1 MTSCYLL
8 CKTELTLM
16 FSPYT
21 DPHFTTF
28 SGQLFSYQGE
38 CELVMV
44 HSSGFASGKG
54 IDIHIRTTRI
64 DRKVHYSFISGIA
77 IQIGTDV
84 FEVKPDGSVIID
96 GSLVPDVSSFAGF
109 SVIKSLQGK
118 KKQIIQYDL
127 LLSSSN
133 GATDTAQ
140 RNVRVRANKKTGM
153 LYVSVGGKFHDS
165 VGLLGAPD
173 KNELLARDGVTD
185 MTGDWKAYGEEWQ
198 VRSTE
203 PKLFQESS
211 APQHPAPPVYEM
223 SAKKTSRI
231 RRRLMEDSENAEVTM
246 EDSENAEVTMKN
258 AETTC
263 AMFQGLK
270 KQFCIE
276 DAMAIIDL
284 VDDFDAED
292 IFLY

>member
-185 MTGDWKAYGEEWQ
+185 MTEDWKAFGEEWQ

-203 PKLFQESS
+203 PKLFQESR
-211 APQHPAPPVYEM
+211 APQHPVPPVYEM
-223 SAKKTSRI
+223 SVKKTSMI
-231 RRRLMEDSENAEVTM
+231 RRRLIEDSENA
-246 EDSENAEVTMKN
+246 VTMKN
-258 AETTC
+258 AETAC